1 MKKSNLKK
9 AFALSALM
17 AFVITGSAYA
27 FDVNT
32 KDFTNT
38 GTIEGIYSNIT
49 VTDGTFDNTGTL
61 GAENVTINNGNFKN
75 TGTVTADESIT
86 VNGGTFNNTG
96 DIETGTLNI
105 YGNTKDDYEIT
116 GYITANNK
124 IIYRG
129 TADDLYTRRL
139 LAELYTPELQI
150 IGEKKQTGLQIFD
163 SNTLANVKNIFI
175 ESNAPKTGLVI
186 GSQNNDNTPNQ
197 IANVEIDAP
206 IYLQTNA
213 GDQDARVEVSAGSSL
228 IAENIIALNG
238 KTKVQLNG
246 DETSATLNNIT
257 VQSGGDFSLQT
268 LGKTNPKNPLDPTN
282 TTVTFNLNNITVG
295 DEAEF
300 KTSIYQNKNDGSISC
315 SAANIKSNNLTI
327 NLGKNAKADFGGV
340 GTYLGKENAKN
351 KTDWRG
357 DLINFDVKKLTINVN
372 GTEEYDYDSLDDYKA
387 DYDKGVYIHVNE
399 TTNPTGNEIDCSNM
413 TVVGASSNNT
423 GNLENDLQRLAYVV
437 KMTREKVGS
446 EGTLLPEILAPAGA
460 HVEQN
465 PGGIDDGG
473 KGTVNDD
480 GTVDIDE
487 IIKNPD
493 VFGTEEVG
501 ALGLISWRNELD
513 DMNKRLGELRDSKG
527 EHGVWVRMVRGEND
541 YKSLNS
547 QYNTYQLGY
556 DEKLS
561 TDPHW
566 TLGAAFSYTDGDGG
580 YDTGSFE
587 MDHKTFTLYG
597 SKLNDDGSYIDI
609 VGKYSRLN
617 HDLRNT
623 WGDGEYDANGY
634 SIGVEVGKRFQQGN
648 GFWIE
653 PQAQLTYGHVGSANY
668 TAGDIKV
675 AQDGMESLIG
685 RAGVR
690 FGKDLDNGNIYLRA
704 SYLYDFDGETGVT
717 LTNAEGRERS
727 FEQDLGGGWCEVGVG
742 TNINLSDATHLYF
755 DIEKTYG
762 GDITTDWK
770 WNAGIRYSF

>member
-27 FDVNT
+27 ENVDVGA
-32 KDFTNT
+32 KDQYQND
-38 GTIEGIYSNIT
+38 NIT
-49 VTDGTFDNTGTL
+49 VGADEYFDN
-61 GAENVTINNGNFKN
+61 A
-75 TGTVTADESIT
+75 GTVIADESIT

-96 DIETGTLNI
+96 TGSTIETGTLDILTNN
-105 YGNTKDDYEIT
+105 GTEIAGT
-116 GYITANNK
+116 IIADK
-124 IIYRG
+124 FIYRG
-129 TADDLYTRRL
+129 VKDQHSYTRGL
-139 LAELYTPELQI
+139 SAKLTVNELHI
-150 IGEKKQTGLQIFD
+150 IGTKSDKNQQMATGLQVLKD
-163 SNTLANVKNIFI
+163 DVLSNVENII
-175 ESNAPKTGLVI
+175 VESHGVKTGLVI
-186 GSQNNDNTPNQ
+186 GSVNGNTDNGEKVNAIVKNVYLKNDTD
-197 IANVEIDAP
+197 E
-206 IYLQTNA
+206 
-213 GDQDARVEVSAGSSL
+213 QDARVEVYNGSTFT
-228 IAENIIALNG
+228 ADKIIADG
-238 KTKVQLNG
+238 KTKVQLNYNS
-246 DETSATLNNIT
+246 SATLKDIEVVEDGN
-257 VQSGGDFSLQT
+257 FSLQT
-268 LGKTNPKNPLDPTN
+268 LGDVSKNTANFYLN
-282 TTVTFNLNNITVG
+282 TITVG
-295 DEAEF
+295 NEAAF
-300 KTSIYQNKNDGSISC
+300 KTCIYGNNTG
-315 SAANIKSNNLTI
+315 ATIKSDNMII

-340 GTYLGKENAKN
+340 GDGEVDDDADGKFDHANWLGN
-351 KTDWRG
+351 K
-357 DLINFDVKKLTINVN
+357 INFDVDKLTINMTGVN
-372 GTEEYDYDSLDDYKA
+372 TNEYIYASAGDYKN
-387 DYDKGVYIHVNE
+387 DFDNGVYIHVDQDWKPNDPI
-399 TTNPTGNEIDCSNM
+399 NCDYI
-413 TVVGASSNNT
+413 TVVGGDTNNT

-437 KMTREKVGS
+437 KVTHEYDPADS
-446 EGTLLPEILAPAGA
+446 LPEILYPTGA

-473 KGTVNDD
+473 KGTVNED
-480 GTVDIDE
+480 GNVDIDE

-527 EHGVWVRMVRGEND
+527 EHGVWIRMVRGEND

-675 AQDGMESLIG
+675 ALDGMESLIG

-717 LTNAEGRERS
+717 FTNAEGRERS
-727 FEQDLGGGWCEVGVG
+727 FDQDLGGGWCEVGVG

>member
-1 MKKSNLKK
+1 MVQLDQTSSAMINNIEVKDNAILNLQTWANKKDQTATFRLDEITVGNDAMLRT
-9 AFALSALM
+9 AVYGNNSA
-17 AFVITGSAYA
+17 AHITGS
-27 FDVNT
+27 DV
-32 KDFTNT
+32 
-38 GTIEGIYSNIT
+38 
-49 VTDGTFDNTGTL
+49 
-61 GAENVTINNGNFKN
+61 
-75 TGTVTADESIT
+75 
-86 VNGGTFNNTG
+86 
-96 DIETGTLNI
+96 
-105 YGNTKDDYEIT
+105 
-116 GYITANNK
+116 
-124 IIYRG
+124 
-129 TADDLYTRRL
+129 
-139 LAELYTPELQI
+139 
-150 IGEKKQTGLQIFD
+150 
-163 SNTLANVKNIFI
+163 
-175 ESNAPKTGLVI
+175 
-186 GSQNNDNTPNQ
+186 
-197 IANVEIDAP
+197 
-206 IYLQTNA
+206 
-213 GDQDARVEVSAGSSL
+213 
-228 IAENIIALNG
+228 
-238 KTKVQLNG
+238 
-246 DETSATLNNIT
+246 
-257 VQSGGDFSLQT
+257 
-268 LGKTNPKNPLDPTN
+268 
-282 TTVTFNLNNITVG
+282 
-295 DEAEF
+295 
-300 KTSIYQNKNDGSISC
+300 
-315 SAANIKSNNLTI
+315 TI
-327 NLGKNAKADFGGV
+327 NLGENAKADFGGV
-340 GTYLGKENAKN
+340 GDGTKA
-351 KTDWRG
+351 DWRG
-357 DLINFDVKKLTINVN
+357 DLINFDVDKLTINMDN
-372 GTEEYDYDSLDDYKA
+372 TDEYNYRIDEANNINEYKDDYS
-387 DYDKGVYIHVNE
+387 KGVYIHVNDKY
-399 TTNPTGNEIDCSNM
+399 NPLDPNIGCGRI
-413 TVVGASSNNT
+413 TVVGSSENNT

-437 KMTREKVGS
+437 KITQEDKNNAAT
-446 EGTLLPEILAPAGA
+446 ELPEILYPTGA

-727 FEQDLGGGWCEVGVG
+727 FDQDLGGGWCEVGIG
-742 TNINLSDATHLYF
+742 TNINLSNATHLYF

>member
-27 FDVNT
+27 ADFTVNAGDEKT
-32 KDFTNT
+32 DTPTINVGTADFTNNGKVIAT
-38 GTIEGIYSNIT
+38 DKIT
-49 VTDGTFDNTGTL
+49 VD
-61 GAENVTINNGNFKN
+61 
-75 TGTVTADESIT
+75 
-86 VNGGTFNNTG
+86 GGTFTNNET
-96 DIETGTLNI
+96 IETGTLDI
-105 YGNTKDDYEIT
+105 YGNDNDKAEIA
-116 GYITANNK
+116 GIITANK
-124 IIYRG
+124 EFIYRG
-129 TADDLYTRRL
+129 IGGNLYDRKL
-139 LAELYTPELQI
+139 SAELDTPVLHI
-150 IGEKKQTGLQIFD
+150 IGTTNQTGLQIMNND
-163 SNTLANVKNIFI
+163 VLTNVDKII
-175 ESNAPKTGLVI
+175 VESQGEKTGLVI
-186 GSQNNDNTPNQ
+186 TNNEQ
-197 IANVEIDAP
+197 IDITAP
-206 IYLQTNA
+206 IYLKYNSDA
-213 GDQDARVEVSAGSSL
+213 DKDARVEVYSGATL
-228 IAENIIALNG
+228 TADKIIAESG
-238 KTKVQLNG
+238 RTKVQANG
-246 DETSATLNNIT
+246 VSFVKLNNI
-257 VQSGGDFSLQT
+257 VVNDKGNFSLQT
-268 LGKTNPKNPLDPTN
+268 NSAGMPATGGHPTFELN
-282 TTVTFNLNNITVG
+282 TITIG
-295 DEAEF
+295 NDAEF
-300 KTSIYQNKNDGSISC
+300 KTSIYGNEPEAHITGSDVI
-315 SAANIKSNNLTI
+315 I
-327 NLGKNAKADFGGV
+327 NLGENAKADFGGV
-340 GTYLGKENAKN
+340 GDGTKA
-351 KTDWRG
+351 DWRG
-357 DLINFDVKKLTINVN
+357 DRINFDVDKLTINVN
-372 GTEEYDYDSLDDYKA
+372 GTEEYNYGSLKNYKQS
-387 DYDKGVYIHVNE
+387 YENGVFISAANTKY
-399 TTNPTGNEIDCSNM
+399 NPSGDNINCDNI
-413 TVVGASSNNT
+413 TVIGAGEANT

-437 KMTREKVGS
+437 KITREIKGEEAS
-446 EGTLLPEILAPAGA
+446 ELPEILAPAGA

-727 FEQDLGGGWCEVGVG
+727 FDQDLGGGWCEVGIG

>member
-27 FDVNT
+27 ADFIVNAGDET
-32 KDFTNT
+32 TNVPTINVGTDKFTN
-38 GTIEGIYSNIT
+38 
-49 VTDGTFDNTGTL
+49 
-61 GAENVTINNGNFKN
+61 K
-75 TGTVTADESIT
+75 GTVVAKDSIT

-105 YGNTKDDYEIT
+105 YGNIYDDYEIK
-116 GYITANNK
+116 GNIKANNK

-175 ESNAPKTGLVI
+175 ESNAPKTGLII

-197 IANVEIDAP
+197 TADVKIYAP

-246 DETSATLNNIT
+246 NSSATLPNIE
-257 VQSGGDFSLQT
+257 VKGNGGNFSLQT
-268 LGKTNPKNPLDPTN
+268 LGDVNAN
-282 TTVTFNLNNITVG
+282 TANFYLNTITVG
-295 DEAEF
+295 DKAAF
-300 KTSIYQNKNDGSISC
+300 KTCIYGNNTG
-315 SAANIKSNNLTI
+315 ATIKSDNMII

-340 GTYLGKENAKN
+340 GDGEVDNNADGKFDHANWLGN
-351 KTDWRG
+351 K
-357 DLINFDVKKLTINVN
+357 INFDVDKLTINMTGVN
-372 GTEEYDYDSLDDYKA
+372 TNEYIYASAGDYKN
-387 DYDKGVYIHVNE
+387 DFDNGVYIHVDQDWKPNDPI
-399 TTNPTGNEIDCSNM
+399 NCDYI
-413 TVVGASSNNT
+413 TVVGGDTNNT
-423 GNLENDLQRLAYVV
+423 GNIENDLQRLAYVV
-437 KMTREKVGS
+437 KITQEKPGQ
-446 EGTLLPEILAPAGA
+446 EAAALPDILYPTGA

-473 KGTVNDD
+473 KGTVDKN
-480 GTVDIDE
+480 GNVTDIE
-487 IIKNPD
+487 TIKNPD

-587 MDHKTFTLYG
+587 MDHKTLTLYG

-727 FEQDLGGGWCEVGVG
+727 FDQDLGGGWCEVGIG

>member
-1 MKKSNLKK
+1 MKKSNFKK

-27 FDVNT
+27 ESIKVDANDPEY
-32 KDFTNT
+32 KRD
-38 GTIEGIYSNIT
+38 NIT
-49 VTDGTFDNTGTL
+49 VEASDKFDN
-61 GAENVTINNGNFKN
+61 A
-75 TGTVTADESIT
+75 GTVIAEDSIT

-96 DIETGTLNI
+96 TITTGTLEI
-105 YGNTKDDYEIT
+105 YSNPNDKADIAGSINASQ
-116 GYITANNK
+116 GF
-124 IIYRG
+124 IYRG
-129 TADDLYTRRL
+129 INSNLYDRKL
-139 LAELYTPELQI
+139 YAELDTPVLHI
-150 IGEKKQTGLQIFD
+150 IGTTNQTGLQIMNND
-163 SNTLANVKNIFI
+163 VLTNVDKII
-175 ESNAPKTGLVI
+175 VESQGEKTGLVI
-186 GSQNNDNTPNQ
+186 TNNE
-197 IANVEIDAP
+197 EIDITAP
-206 IYLQTNA
+206 IYLKYNSDA
-213 GDQDARVEVSAGSSL
+213 DKDARVEVYSGATL
-228 IAENIIALNG
+228 TADKIIAESG
-238 KTKVQLNG
+238 RTKVQANG
-246 DETSATLNNIT
+246 VSFVKLNNI
-257 VQSGGDFSLQT
+257 VVNDKGNFSLQT
-268 LGKTNPKNPLDPTN
+268 NSAGMPATGGHPTFELN
-282 TTVTFNLNNITVG
+282 TITIG
-295 DEAEF
+295 NDAEF
-300 KTSIYQNKNDGSISC
+300 KTSIYGNEPEAHITGSDV
-315 SAANIKSNNLTI
+315 TI
-327 NLGKNAKADFGGV
+327 NLGENAKADFGGV
-340 GTYLGKENAKN
+340 GTYYGKDHIDN

-357 DLINFDVKKLTINVN
+357 DKINFDVEKLTINVN
-372 GTEEYDYDSLDDYKA
+372 GTDEYNYGSIDEYKDDYS
-387 DYDKGVYIHVNE
+387 KGVYIHVNDKY
-399 TTNPTGNEIDCSNM
+399 NPLDDSIGCGRI
-413 TVVGASSNNT
+413 TVIGSSSNNT

-437 KMTREKVGS
+437 KVTREEPGFEANK
-446 EGTLLPEILAPAGA
+446 LPEILAPTGA
-460 HVEQN
+460 TVEQN

-473 KGTVNDD
+473 KGTVDED
-480 GTVDIDE
+480 GNVTDIE
-487 IIKNPD
+487 TIKNPD

-501 ALGLISWRNELD
+501 ALGLISWRNDLD

-727 FEQDLGGGWCEVGVG
+727 FDQDLGGGWCEVGIG

>member
-27 FDVNT
+27 ESIKVVQGAT
-32 KDFTNT
+32 KDDTSVIKVEQNESFKN
-38 GTIEGIYSNIT
+38 
-49 VTDGTFDNTGTL
+49 DGTVIAN
-61 GAENVTINNGNFKN
+61 K
-75 TGTVTADESIT
+75 SIT
-86 VNGGTFNNTG
+86 IDGGTFNNTNTG
-96 DIETGTLNI
+96 TIKTGTLEI
-105 YGNTKDDYEIT
+105 YGTTSDRDPIEGRIS
-116 GYITANNK
+116 ASNK
-124 IIYRG
+124 IIYRDHG
-129 TADDLYTRRL
+129 PNNAIYGRELS
-139 LAELYTPELQI
+139 AELITPQLHI
-150 IGEKKQTGLQIFD
+150 IGKDSQTGL
-163 SNTLANVKNIFI
+163 NVTNNSVLTQVGEILV
-175 ESNAPKTGLVI
+175 ESHGAKTGLII
-186 GSQNNDNTPNQ
+186 GSQKPVTV
-197 IANVEIDAP
+197 AAP
-206 IYLQTNA
+206 IYLQHEEGTDN
-213 GDQDARVEVSAGSSL
+213 DARVEVYGGSSITANNL
-228 IAENIIALNG
+228 IALSG
-238 KTKVQLNG
+238 KTKFQLNN
-246 DETSATLNNIT
+246 DSSAVLNN
-257 VQSGGDFSLQT
+257 VEVKDGVDFSLQT
-268 LGKTNPKNPLDPTN
+268 LGTESDTAE
-282 TTVTFNLNNITVG
+282 FNLNTITVG
-295 DEAEF
+295 DNAEF
-300 KTSIYQNKNDGSISC
+300 KTSIFGSNS
-315 SAANIKSNNLTI
+315 SAHITGSDVII
-327 NLGKNAKADFGGV
+327 NLGENAKADFGGV
-340 GTYLGKENAKN
+340 GDGTKA
-351 KTDWRG
+351 DWRG
-357 DLINFDVKKLTINVN
+357 DRINFDVDKLTINMDN
-372 GTEEYDYDSLDDYKA
+372 TDEYDYLIDEANNINKYKEDYS
-387 DYDKGVYIHVNE
+387 KGVYIHVNGKY
-399 TTNPTGNEIDCSNM
+399 NPLDPNIGCGRI
-413 TVVGASSNNT
+413 TVVGSSENNT

-437 KMTREKVGS
+437 KITQED
-446 EGTLLPEILAPAGA
+446 ENNAATELPEILYPTGA

-634 SIGVEVGKRFQQGN
+634 SIGVEVGKRFQQDN

-704 SYLYDFDGETGVT
+704 SYLYDFDAETGVT

-727 FEQDLGGGWCEVGVG
+727 FDQDLGGGWCEVGIG

>member
-27 FDVNT
+27 ADVDVAKDTT
-32 KDFTNT
+32 KK
-38 GTIEGIYSNIT
+38 
-49 VTDGTFDNTGTL
+49 DNP
-61 GAENVTINNGNFKN
+61 TINVETGQHFNNA
-75 TGTVTADESIT
+75 GTVIAEDSIT
-86 VNGGTFNNTG
+86 VDGGTFNNTG
-96 DIETGTLNI
+96 TIETGTLDI

-116 GYITANNK
+116 GNIKASDK

-175 ESNAPKTGLVI
+175 ESNAPKTGLII

-197 IANVEIDAP
+197 TADVKIYAP

-228 IAENIIALNG
+228 IAENIIAFNG

-268 LGKTNPKNPLDPTN
+268 LGKTNPNDPKNPLDPTN

-295 DEAEF
+295 DGAEL

-315 SAANIKSNNLTI
+315 SAANIKSDNLTI

-340 GTYLGKENAKN
+340 GTYLGEENAKN

-357 DLINFDVKKLTINVN
+357 DLINFDVDKLTINVN
-372 GTEEYDYDSLDDYKA
+372 GTDEYDYKSLKEYKDDYN
-387 DYDKGVYIHVNE
+387 YGVYIHVNDKY
-399 TTNPTGNEIDCSNM
+399 NPLVKNGCDEI
-413 TVVGASSNNT
+413 TVIGASSNNT
-423 GNLENDLQRLAYVV
+423 GDLENDLQRLAYVV
-437 KMTREKVGS
+437 KMTREYKNE
-446 EGTLLPEILAPAGA
+446 EGTKLPEILAPAGA

-473 KGTVNDD
+473 KGTVDED
-480 GTVDIDE
+480 GTVTNIE
-487 IIKNPD
+487 TIKNPD

-675 AQDGMESLIG
+675 ALDGMESLIG

-717 LTNAEGRERS
+717 FTNAEGRERS
-727 FEQDLGGGWCEVGVG
+727 FDQDLGGGWCEVGIG

>member
-27 FDVNT
+27 ESIKVGANDPEYK
-32 KDFTNT
+32 KD
-38 GTIEGIYSNIT
+38 NIT
-49 VTDGTFDNTGTL
+49 VGENEYFDNAGT
-61 GAENVTINNGNFKN
+61 VTVNESIIVDGGSFKN
-75 TGTVTADESIT
+75 TDTVTANESIT
-86 VNGGTFNNTG
+86 ITGGTFNNTG
-96 DIETGTLNI
+96 TI
-105 YGNTKDDYEIT
+105 NTKTLEISGLGT
-116 GYITANNK
+116 DQSPIAGSITATDKIVYHGHPGNQMWRKVSAELITPDLQIIDTHNAQTGFEILNNNVLTNVGKILIESHGARTALVIDANTDIKVTAPITLKHEKGTKNEARIEVEGGANFTANK
-124 IIYRG
+124 II
-129 TADDLYTRRL
+129 ADTGK
-139 LAELYTPELQI
+139 TMLQ
-150 IGEKKQTGLQIFD
+150 L
-163 SNTLANVKNIFI
+163 
-175 ESNAPKTGLVI
+175 
-186 GSQNNDNTPNQ
+186 DNT
-197 IANVEIDAP
+197 
-206 IYLQTNA
+206 
-213 GDQDARVEVSAGSSL
+213 S
-228 IAENIIALNG
+228 
-238 KTKVQLNG
+238 
-246 DETSATLNNIT
+246 SATIDNIEVNNE
-257 VQSGGDFSLQT
+257 GNFSLQT
-268 LGKTNPKNPLDPTN
+268 WGNVNNDTA
-282 TTVTFNLNNITVG
+282 TFNLNNITVG
-295 DEAEF
+295 DNAEF
-300 KTSIYQNKNDGSISC
+300 KTSIYEYSGAINC
-315 SAANIKSNNLTI
+315 SAIDIKGDNVTI

-340 GTYLGKENAKN
+340 GTYYGKDHKDN

-357 DLINFDVKKLTINVN
+357 DKINFDVEKLTINVN
-372 GTEEYDYDSLDDYKA
+372 GTDEYNYSNIDEYKA
-387 DYDKGVYIHVNE
+387 DYTKGVYIHVNDK
-399 TTNPTGNEIDCSNM
+399 TNPTSDEIDCSNI
-413 TVVGASSNNT
+413 TVVGASTNNT
-423 GNLENDLQRLAYVV
+423 GNIENDLQRLAYVV
-437 KMTREKVGS
+437 KMTREY
-446 EGTLLPEILAPAGA
+446 EGKEGAELPEILAPTGA

-653 PQAQLTYGHVGSANY
+653 PQAQLTYGHVGSASYN
-668 TAGDIKV
+668 AGDIKV

-727 FEQDLGGGWCEVGVG
+727 FDQDLGGGWCEVGIG

>member
-27 FDVNT
+27 ESIKVDEGQT
-32 KDFTNT
+32 KNDTSV
-38 GTIEGIYSNIT
+38 IEVGQNDI
-49 VTDGTFDNTGTL
+49 F
-61 GAENVTINNGNFKN
+61 ENA
-75 TGTVTADESIT
+75 GTVNATESIT
-86 VNGGTFNNTG
+86 VNDGTFNNTG
-96 DIETGTLNI
+96 TIETGTLDILTN
-105 YGNTKDDYEIT
+105 NSNEIA
-116 GYITANNK
+116 GAITADK
-124 IIYRG
+124 FIFRG
-129 TADDLYTRRL
+129 SKDQFDYIHGLSAKLTAN
-139 LAELYTPELQI
+139 ELHI
-150 IGEKKQTGLQIFD
+150 IGTKSDINPQMATGLQVLNED
-163 SNTLANVKNIFI
+163 VLKNVENIVV
-175 ESNAPKTGLVI
+175 ESHGIKTGLVI
-186 GSQNNDNTPNQ
+186 GSVVGNTDNGEKVNAIVKNVYLKNDTD
-197 IANVEIDAP
+197 E
-206 IYLQTNA
+206 
-213 GDQDARVEVSAGSSL
+213 QDARVEVYNGSTFT
-228 IAENIIALNG
+228 ADKIIADG
-238 KTKVQLNG
+238 KTKVQLNY
-246 DETSATLNNIT
+246 DSSATLKDIEVVEDGN
-257 VQSGGDFSLQT
+257 FSLQT
-268 LGKTNPKNPLDPTN
+268 LGDVNTN
-282 TTVTFNLNNITVG
+282 TATFNLNNITVG
-295 DEAEF
+295 DNAEF
-300 KTSIYQNKNDGSISC
+300 KTSIYEYSGAINC
-315 SAANIKSNNLTI
+315 SAIDIKGDNVTI

-340 GTYLGKENAKN
+340 GTYYGKDHKDN

-357 DLINFDVKKLTINVN
+357 DKINFDVEKLTINVN
-372 GTEEYDYDSLDDYKA
+372 GTDEYNYSNIDEYKA
-387 DYDKGVYIHVNE
+387 DYTKGVYIHVNDK
-399 TTNPTGNEIDCSNM
+399 TNPTSDEIDCSNI
-413 TVVGASSNNT
+413 TVVGASTNNT
-423 GNLENDLQRLAYVV
+423 GNIENDLQRLAYVV
-437 KMTREKVGS
+437 KMTREY
-446 EGTLLPEILAPAGA
+446 EGKEGAELPEILAPTGA
-460 HVEQN
+460 TVEQN

-473 KGTVNDD
+473 KGTVDED
-480 GTVDIDE
+480 GTVTNIE
-487 IIKNPD
+487 TIKNPD

-501 ALGLISWRNELD
+501 ALGLISWRNDLD

-675 AQDGMESLIG
+675 ALDGMESLIG

-717 LTNAEGRERS
+717 FTNAEGRERS
-727 FEQDLGGGWCEVGVG
+727 FDQDLGGGWCEVGVG

>member
-27 FDVNT
+27 ADFIVNAGDEIT
-32 KDFTNT
+32 NVPTINVGTDKFTN
-38 GTIEGIYSNIT
+38 N
-49 VTDGTFDNTGTL
+49 
-61 GAENVTINNGNFKN
+61 
-75 TGTVTADESIT
+75 GTVVAKDSIT
-86 VNGGTFNNTG
+86 VDGGTFNNTG
-96 DIETGTLNI
+96 TIETGTLDILTN
-105 YGNTKDDYEIT
+105 NSNEIA
-116 GYITANNK
+116 GAITADK
-124 IIYRG
+124 FIFRG
-129 TADDLYTRRL
+129 SKDQFDYIHGLSAKLKANEL
-139 LAELYTPELQI
+139 LI
-150 IGEKKQTGLQIFD
+150 IGTKSDINPQMATGLQVLNED
-163 SNTLANVKNIFI
+163 VLKNVENIVV
-175 ESNAPKTGLVI
+175 ESHGIKTGLVI
-186 GSQNNDNTPNQ
+186 GSVVGNTDNGEKVNAIVKNVYLKNDTD
-197 IANVEIDAP
+197 EE
-206 IYLQTNA
+206 
-213 GDQDARVEVSAGSSL
+213 DARVEVYNGSTFT
-228 IAENIIALNG
+228 ADKIIADG
-238 KTKVQLNG
+238 KTKVQLNY
-246 DETSATLNNIT
+246 DSSATLKDIEVVEDGN
-257 VQSGGDFSLQT
+257 FSLQT
-268 LGKTNPKNPLDPTN
+268 LGDVNAN
-282 TTVTFNLNNITVG
+282 TANFYLNTITVG
-295 DEAEF
+295 DKAAF
-300 KTSIYQNKNDGSISC
+300 KTCIYGNIPS
-315 SAANIKSNNLTI
+315 ANIKSENMTI
-327 NLGKNAKADFGGV
+327 NLGKEAKADFGGV
-340 GTYLGKENAKN
+340 GDGKKA
-351 KTDWRG
+351 DWRG
-357 DLINFDVKKLTINVN
+357 DRINFDVNKLTINVN
-372 GTEEYDYDSLDDYKA
+372 ETDEYNYGSIKDYKA
-387 DYDKGVYIHVNE
+387 DYSKGVYIHVNDKYD
-399 TTNPTGNEIDCSNM
+399 PLDDSIGCGRI
-413 TVVGASSNNT
+413 TVVGSSENNT

-437 KMTREKVGS
+437 KITQEDGNNAATK
-446 EGTLLPEILAPAGA
+446 LPEILYPTGA

-473 KGTVNDD
+473 KGTVDDD
-480 GTVDIDE
+480 GTVNIDE

-587 MDHKTFTLYG
+587 MDHKTLTLYG

-727 FEQDLGGGWCEVGVG
+727 FDQDLGGGWCEVGIG

>member
-1 MKKSNLKK
+1 MKKSDFKK
-9 AFALSALM
+9 TFALSALM

-27 FDVNT
+27 KSVNVAQGGT
-32 KDFTNT
+32 KTDETV
-38 GTIEGIYSNIT
+38 IT
-49 VTDGTFDNTGTL
+49 VGNDESF
-61 GAENVTINNGNFKN
+61 NND
-75 TGTVTADESIT
+75 GTVTADESIT
-86 VNGGTFNNTG
+86 IDGGRFYNTG
-96 DIETGTLNI
+96 TINTGILDIHESEH
-105 YGNTKDDYEIT
+105 NTSKID
-116 GYITANNK
+116 GSITASDK

-129 TADDLYTRRL
+129 TDTALYTRGL
-139 LAELYTPELQI
+139 SAKLDTPELQI
-150 IGEKKQTGLQIFD
+150 IGTKNQTGLQIL
-163 SNTLANVKNIFI
+163 NNEVLNNVDKIVI
-175 ESNAPKTGLVI
+175 KSEGVKTGLVI
-186 GSQNNDNTPNQ
+186 GSVIGNTDNGEKVDVKVK
-197 IANVEIDAP
+197 NV
-206 IYLQTNA
+206 YLQNTTEKE
-213 GDQDARVEVSAGSSL
+213 DARVEVYKGSTFTADK
-228 IAENIIALNG
+228 ITANG
-238 KTKVQLNG
+238 KTKIQLNY
-246 DETSATLNNIT
+246 DSSATLPDIEVEEEGN
-257 VQSGGDFSLQT
+257 FSLQT
-268 LGKTNPKNPLDPTN
+268 LGNND
-282 TTVTFNLNNITVG
+282 TTATFNLNTITVG
-295 DEAEF
+295 DNAEF
-300 KTSIYQNKNDGSISC
+300 KTSIYGNN
-315 SAANIKSNNLTI
+315 SAAHITGSDVTI
-327 NLGKNAKADFGGV
+327 NLGENAKADFGGV
-340 GTYLGKENAKN
+340 GDGTKSDWLGN
-351 KTDWRG
+351 K
-357 DLINFDVKKLTINVN
+357 INFDVDKLTINVN
-372 GTEEYDYDSLDDYKA
+372 GTDEYNYNSLDEYKA
-387 DYDKGVYIHVNE
+387 DYDKGVYIHVNGKY
-399 TTNPTGNEIDCSNM
+399 NPLEQNGCEEI

-423 GNLENDLQRLAYVV
+423 GDLENDLQRLAYVV
-437 KMTREKVGS
+437 KITHEIEGQ
-446 EGTLLPEILAPAGA
+446 EGTELPEILAPTGA
-460 HVEQN
+460 TVEQT

-473 KGTVNDD
+473 KGTVDED
-480 GTVDIDE
+480 GTVNIDE
-487 IIKNPD
+487 VIKNPD
-493 VFGTEEVG
+493 VFGTEEIG

-547 QYNTYQLGY
+547 QYNTYQIGY

-597 SKLNDDGSYIDI
+597 SKLNEDGSYIDI

-634 SIGVEVGKRFQQGN
+634 SIGVEVGKRFQQGG

-717 LTNAEGRERS
+717 FTNAEGRERS

>member
-27 FDVNT
+27 ESIKVDEGQTKNDTSVIEVGQNDIFENAGTVNATESIIINSGTFINSGDINT
-32 KDFTNT
+32 KNLEILVDNWKA
-38 GTIEGIYSNIT
+38 IE
-49 VTDGTFDNTGTL
+49 F
-61 GAENVTINNGNFKN
+61 
-75 TGTVTADESIT
+75 
-86 VNGGTFNNTG
+86 NGGTLTAKTITYKGTDDTG
-96 DIETGTLNI
+96 GYPIKLNDTVLVADQLNI
-105 YGNTKDDYEIT
+105 TDNNISMIGLGVSNTESLSKV
-116 GYITANNK
+116 NK
-124 IIYRG
+124 IN
-129 TADDLYTRRL
+129 
-139 LAELYTPELQI
+139 I
-150 IGEKKQTGLQIFD
+150 ISTGRKIALGIVED
-163 SNTLANVKNIFI
+163 SNVVLN
-175 ESNAPKTGLVI
+175 S
-186 GSQNNDNTPNQ
+186 
-197 IANVEIDAP
+197 EIHLKGAD
-206 IYLQTNA
+206 TE
-213 GDQDARVEVSAGSSL
+213 DARVEVYSGATL
-228 IAENIIALNG
+228 TADKIIAESG
-238 KTKVQLNG
+238 RTKVQANG
-246 DETSATLNNIT
+246 VSFVKLNNI
-257 VQSGGDFSLQT
+257 VVNDKGNFSLQT
-268 LGKTNPKNPLDPTN
+268 NSAGMPATGGHPTFELN
-282 TTVTFNLNNITVG
+282 TITIG
-295 DEAEF
+295 NDAEF
-300 KTSIYQNKNDGSISC
+300 KTSIYGNEPEAHITGSDV
-315 SAANIKSNNLTI
+315 TI
-327 NLGKNAKADFGGV
+327 NLGENAKADFGGV
-340 GTYLGKENAKN
+340 GDGTKA
-351 KTDWRG
+351 DWRG
-357 DLINFDVKKLTINVN
+357 DRINFDVDKLTINVN
-372 GTEEYDYDSLDDYKA
+372 GTDEYNYSNIDEYKA
-387 DYDKGVYIHVNE
+387 DYTKGVYIHVNNK
-399 TTNPTGNEIDCSNM
+399 TNPTGDEINCSNM
-413 TVVGASSNNT
+413 TVVGASTNNT

-437 KMTREKVGS
+437 KMTREYKNE
-446 EGTLLPEILAPAGA
+446 EGTKLPEILAPAGA

-473 KGTVNDD
+473 KSTVNDD

-513 DMNKRLGELRDSKG
+513 DMNKRLGELRDSKS

-727 FEQDLGGGWCEVGVG
+727 FDQDLGGGWCEVGIG

>member
-27 FDVNT
+27 ADVDVAKDTT
-32 KDFTNT
+32 KKDNPTINVETGQHFNNAGTVIAEDSITVDGGTFNNTNT
-38 GTIEGIYSNIT
+38 GTIE
-49 VTDGTFDNTGTL
+49 TGTL
-61 GAENVTINNGNFKN
+61 DILTNNG
-75 TGTVTADESIT
+75 TEIAGTIIADK
-86 VNGGTFNNTG
+86 F
-96 DIETGTLNI
+96 
-105 YGNTKDDYEIT
+105 
-116 GYITANNK
+116 
-124 IIYRG
+124 IYRG
-129 TADDLYTRRL
+129 VKDQGSYTRGL
-139 LAELYTPELQI
+139 SAELTTDELHI
-150 IGEKKQTGLQIFD
+150 IGTKSDINPQMQTGLQVLNND
-163 SNTLANVKNIFI
+163 VLSDVENII
-175 ESNAPKTGLVI
+175 VESHGIKTGLVI
-186 GSQNNDNTPNQ
+186 GSVVDNTGNGKTV
-197 IANVEIDAP
+197 AVKVKNV
-206 IYLQTNA
+206 YLKNDTTE
-213 GDQDARVEVSAGSSL
+213 QDARVEVYNGSTFT
-228 IAENIIALNG
+228 ADKIIADG
-238 KTKVQLNG
+238 KTKFQLNY
-246 DETSATLNNIT
+246 DSSATLNNIE
-257 VQSGGDFSLQT
+257 VKDNGNFSLQT
-268 LGKTNPKNPLDPTN
+268 LGITNPNDLKDTTN
-282 TTVTFNLNNITVG
+282 TIATFNLNNITVG
-295 DEAEF
+295 DGAEF
-300 KTSIYQNKNDGSISC
+300 KTSIYQNGDGSIGC
-315 SAANIKSNNLTI
+315 SAANIKSDNLTI
-327 NLGKNAKADFGGV
+327 NLGENAKADFGGV
-340 GTYLGKENAKN
+340 GDGTKA
-351 KTDWRG
+351 DWRG
-357 DLINFDVKKLTINVN
+357 DLINFDVDKLTVNVN
-372 GTEEYDYDSLDDYKA
+372 GTDEYNYGSLDEYKNDYS
-387 DYDKGVYIHVNE
+387 KGVYIHVNS
-399 TTNPTGNEIDCSNM
+399 TTNPTGDEIDCSNM

-437 KMTREKVGS
+437 KMTREYENE
-446 EGTLLPEILAPAGA
+446 EGTKLPEILAPAGA

-493 VFGTEEVG
+493 VFGTEEIG

-541 YKSLNS
+541 YKSLNG

-717 LTNAEGRERS
+717 FTNAEGRERS
-727 FEQDLGGGWCEVGVG
+727 FDQDLGGGWCEVGIG

>member
-27 FDVNT
+27 ESIKVAQGAT
-32 KDFTNT
+32 KDDTSVIKVEQKDSFENA
-38 GTIEGIYSNIT
+38 GIVN
-49 VTDGTFDNTGTL
+49 
-61 GAENVTINNGNFKN
+61 
-75 TGTVTADESIT
+75 ADKSIT

-96 DIETGTLNI
+96 TIETGTLNI
-105 YGNTKDDYEIT
+105 LTNNGTEIAGTIIADKFIYHGVKDQHS
-116 GYITANNK
+116 
-124 IIYRG
+124 
-129 TADDLYTRRL
+129 YTRGL
-139 LAELYTPELQI
+139 SAKLKVNELHI
-150 IGEKKQTGLQIFD
+150 IGTKSDNNQQMATGLQVLKD
-163 SNTLANVKNIFI
+163 DVLSNVENII
-175 ESNAPKTGLVI
+175 VESHGIKTGLVI
-186 GSQNNDNTPNQ
+186 GSVNGNTADGEKLDVKVKNVYLKNDTT
-197 IANVEIDAP
+197 E
-206 IYLQTNA
+206 
-213 GDQDARVEVSAGSSL
+213 QDARVEVYNHSKFTADK
-228 IAENIIALNG
+228 IIADG
-238 KTKVQLNG
+238 KTKVQLNY
-246 DETSATLNNIT
+246 DSSATLQDIEVKDNGN
-257 VQSGGDFSLQT
+257 FSLQT
-268 LGKTNPKNPLDPTN
+268 LGDVNDN
-282 TTVTFNLNNITVG
+282 TANFYLNTITVG
-295 DEAEF
+295 NEAAF
-300 KTSIYQNKNDGSISC
+300 KTCIYGNNTG
-315 SAANIKSNNLTI
+315 ATIKSDNMII

-340 GTYLGKENAKN
+340 GDGPNHDHEQ
-351 KTDWRG
+351 WRG
-357 DLINFDVKKLTINVN
+357 DRINFNVDKLTINMDN
-372 GTEEYDYDSLDDYKA
+372 TDEYNYLIDETNNINEYKDDYS
-387 DYDKGVYIHVNE
+387 KGVYIHVNDKY
-399 TTNPTGNEIDCSNM
+399 NPLDDSIGCGRI
-413 TVVGASSNNT
+413 TVVGSSENNT

-437 KMTREKVGS
+437 KITQEDGNNAAT
-446 EGTLLPEILAPAGA
+446 ELPEILYPTGA

-473 KGTVNDD
+473 KGTVDEN
-480 GTVDIDE
+480 GNVTDIE
-487 IIKNPD
+487 TIKNPD

-727 FEQDLGGGWCEVGVG
+727 FDQDLGGGWCEVGIG

>member
-27 FDVNT
+27 ADVDVAKDTT
-32 KDFTNT
+32 KK
-38 GTIEGIYSNIT
+38 
-49 VTDGTFDNTGTL
+49 DNP
-61 GAENVTINNGNFKN
+61 TINVETGQHFNNA
-75 TGTVTADESIT
+75 GTVIAEDSIT

-96 DIETGTLNI
+96 TITTGTLEI
-105 YGNTKDDYEIT
+105 YSNPNDKADIAGSINASQ
-116 GYITANNK
+116 GF
-124 IIYRG
+124 IYRG
-129 TADDLYTRRL
+129 INSNLYDRKL
-139 LAELYTPELQI
+139 YAELDTPVLHI
-150 IGEKKQTGLQIFD
+150 IGTTNQTGLQIMNND
-163 SNTLANVKNIFI
+163 VLTNVDKII
-175 ESNAPKTGLVI
+175 VESQGEKTGLVI
-186 GSQNNDNTPNQ
+186 TNNEQ
-197 IANVEIDAP
+197 IDITAP
-206 IYLQTNA
+206 IYLKYNSDA
-213 GDQDARVEVSAGSSL
+213 DKDARVEVYSGATL
-228 IAENIIALNG
+228 TADKIIAESG
-238 KTKVQLNG
+238 RTKVQANG
-246 DETSATLNNIT
+246 VSFVKLNNI
-257 VQSGGDFSLQT
+257 VVNDKGNFSLQT
-268 LGKTNPKNPLDPTN
+268 NSAGMPATGGHPTFELN
-282 TTVTFNLNNITVG
+282 TITIG
-295 DEAEF
+295 NDAEF
-300 KTSIYQNKNDGSISC
+300 KTSIYGNEPKAHITGSDVI
-315 SAANIKSNNLTI
+315 I
-327 NLGKNAKADFGGV
+327 NLGENAKADFGGV
-340 GTYLGKENAKN
+340 GDGTKA
-351 KTDWRG
+351 DWRG
-357 DLINFDVKKLTINVN
+357 DRINFDVDKLTINMDN
-372 GTEEYDYDSLDDYKA
+372 TDEYDYLIDEANNINKYKEDYS
-387 DYDKGVYIHVNE
+387 KGVYIHVNGKY
-399 TTNPTGNEIDCSNM
+399 NPLDPNIGCGRI
-413 TVVGASSNNT
+413 TVVGSSENNT

-437 KMTREKVGS
+437 KITQED
-446 EGTLLPEILAPAGA
+446 ENNAATELPEILYPTGA

-501 ALGLISWRNELD
+501 ALGLISWRNDLD

-668 TAGDIKV
+668 QAGEIKV
-675 AQDGMESLIG
+675 AQEGMESLIG

-727 FEQDLGGGWCEVGVG
+727 FDQDLGGGWCEVGIG

>member
-1 MKKSNLKK
+1 MKKQNVKK
-9 AFALSALM
+9 VFALSALM

-61 GAENVTINNGNFKN
+61 GAEKVTINNGIFLN
-75 TGTVTADESIT
+75 TGTIKV
-86 VNGGTFNNTG
+86 
-96 DIETGTLNI
+96 DILDI
-105 YGNTKDDYEIT
+105 YGNANDKAAIAGT
-116 GYITANNK
+116 ITANK
-124 IIYRG
+124 EFIYSGIGGNSFGRPL
-129 TADDLYTRRL
+129 TAIVN
-139 LAELYTPELQI
+139 TPKLHI
-150 IGEKKQTGLQIFD
+150 IGEVNQTGLQIFN
-163 SNTLANVKNIFI
+163 SETLANVKEIFI

-197 IANVEIDAP
+197 IANVKIDSP

-213 GDQDARVEVSAGSSL
+213 GNQDARVEVSGGSSL

-268 LGKTNPKNPLDPTN
+268 LGKTNPNDPKNPLDPTN

-295 DEAEF
+295 DNAEF
-300 KTSIYQNKNDGSISC
+300 KTSIYQNKDGSISC
-315 SAANIKSNNLTI
+315 SAANIKSDNLTI

-340 GTYLGKENAKN
+340 GTYLGEGNAKN

-357 DLINFDVKKLTINVN
+357 DLINFDVDKLTINVN
-372 GTEEYDYDSLDDYKA
+372 GTDEYNYNSIDEYKDDYS
-387 DYDKGVYIHVNE
+387 KGVYIHVNDKY
-399 TTNPTGNEIDCSNM
+399 NPLNDSIGCDRI
-413 TVVGASSNNT
+413 TVVGSSSNNT
-423 GNLENDLQRLAYVV
+423 GNIENDLQRLAYVV
-437 KMTREKVGS
+437 KITQEKAGQ
-446 EGTLLPEILAPAGA
+446 EAAALPDILYPTGA

-473 KGTVNDD
+473 KGTVDEN
-480 GTVDIDE
+480 GNVTDIE
-487 IIKNPD
+487 TIKNPD

-587 MDHKTFTLYG
+587 MDHKTLTLYG

-717 LTNAEGRERS
+717 FTNAEGRERS
-727 FEQDLGGGWCEVGVG
+727 FDQDLGGGWCEVGIG

>member
-1 MKKSNLKK
+1 MKKHNLRK

-27 FDVNT
+27 ESINVGATDPEFNKDVIAV
-32 KDFTNT
+32 
-38 GTIEGIYSNIT
+38 GSNEA
-49 VTDGTFDNTGTL
+49 F
-61 GAENVTINNGNFKN
+61 NNA
-75 TGTVTADESIT
+75 GTVNASESIT
-86 VNGGTFNNTG
+86 VDGGTFNNTG
-96 DIETGTLNI
+96 TIETGTL
-105 YGNTKDDYEIT
+105 EISGLGSDQAT
-116 GYITANNK
+116 IAGSITATDKIVYHGHPGNQMWRPVSAVLITPDLQIIDTHNAQTGFEILNNNVLTNVGKILIESHGARTALVIDANTDIKVTAPITLKHEKGTKNEARIEVEGGANFTANK
-124 IIYRG
+124 II
-129 TADDLYTRRL
+129 ADTGK
-139 LAELYTPELQI
+139 TMLQ
-150 IGEKKQTGLQIFD
+150 L
-163 SNTLANVKNIFI
+163 
-175 ESNAPKTGLVI
+175 
-186 GSQNNDNTPNQ
+186 DNTSSAVVND
-197 IANVEIDAP
+197 IEVKENGNFNLNTWSDKTD
-206 IYLQTNA
+206 QT
-213 GDQDARVEVSAGSSL
+213 
-228 IAENIIALNG
+228 
-238 KTKVQLNG
+238 
-246 DETSATLNNIT
+246 AT
-257 VQSGGDFSLQT
+257 FS
-268 LGKTNPKNPLDPTN
+268 
-282 TTVTFNLNNITVG
+282 LNNITVG
-295 DEAEF
+295 DNAEL
-300 KTSIYQNKNDGSISC
+300 KTSVYGTNSDAHITGENV
-315 SAANIKSNNLTI
+315 TI

-340 GTYLGKENAKN
+340 GTYLGKDNEDN

-357 DLINFDVKKLTINVN
+357 DKIYFDVDKLTINVN
-372 GTEEYDYDSLDDYKA
+372 GTDEYNYKDLA
-387 DYDKGVYIHVNE
+387 EYKESYEHGVFISAANTKY
-399 TTNPTGNEIDCSNM
+399 NPSGDIINCDNI
-413 TVVGASSNNT
+413 TVIGASTNNT

-437 KMTREKVGS
+437 KVTREEAGFEANK
-446 EGTLLPEILAPAGA
+446 LPEILAPTGA
-460 HVEQN
+460 TVEQT
-465 PGGIDDGG
+465 PGDIYDGG
-473 KGTVNDD
+473 KGTVDD
-480 GTVDIDE
+480 GKVTNIE
-487 IIKNPD
+487 TIKNPD

-501 ALGLISWRNELD
+501 ALGLISWRNDLD

-580 YDTGSFE
+580 YNTGSYE
-587 MDHKTFTLYG
+587 MDHKTLTLYG

-668 TAGDIKV
+668 QAGEIKV
-675 AQDGMESLIG
+675 AQEGMESLIG

-690 FGKDLDNGNIYLRA
+690 FGKDLHNGNVYLRA

-717 LTNAEGRERS
+717 LTNASGKERH
-727 FEQDLGGGWCEVGVG
+727 FDEDLGGGWCEVGVG

>member
-27 FDVNT
+27 ESIKVDEGQT
-32 KDFTNT
+32 KNDTSV
-38 GTIEGIYSNIT
+38 IEVGQNDI
-49 VTDGTFDNTGTL
+49 FDN
-61 GAENVTINNGNFKN
+61 A
-75 TGTVTADESIT
+75 GTVNATESIT
-86 VNGGTFNNTG
+86 VNDGTFNNTG
-96 DIETGTLNI
+96 NATIETGTLDILTNN
-105 YGNTKDDYEIT
+105 GTEIAGT
-116 GYITANNK
+116 IIADK
-124 IIYRG
+124 FIYRG
-129 TADDLYTRRL
+129 VKDQHSYTRGL
-139 LAELYTPELQI
+139 SAKLTVNELHI
-150 IGEKKQTGLQIFD
+150 IGTKSDKNKNIATGLQVLNED
-163 SNTLANVKNIFI
+163 VLKNVNNIYV
-175 ESNAPKTGLVI
+175 ESHGIKTGLVI
-186 GSQNNDNTPNQ
+186 GSVADNTGSGEKVDVKVK
-197 IANVEIDAP
+197 NV
-206 IYLQTNA
+206 YLKNDTTE
-213 GDQDARVEVSAGSSL
+213 QDARVEVYNGSTFE
-228 IAENIIALNG
+228 ADKIIADG
-238 KTKVQLNG
+238 KTKVQLNY
-246 DETSATLNNIT
+246 DSSATLPNIE
-257 VQSGGDFSLQT
+257 VNGNGNFSLQT
-268 LGKTNPKNPLDPTN
+268 LGDVNDN
-282 TTVTFNLNNITVG
+282 TANFYLNTITVG
-295 DEAEF
+295 DEAAF
-300 KTSIYQNKNDGSISC
+300 KTCIYGNNTG
-315 SAANIKSNNLTI
+315 ANIQSKNMTI
-327 NLGKNAKADFGGV
+327 NLGKDAKADFGGV
-340 GTYLGKENAKN
+340 GDGPNHDHEQ
-351 KTDWRG
+351 WRG
-357 DLINFDVKKLTINVN
+357 DRINFNVDKLTINMDN
-372 GTEEYDYDSLDDYKA
+372 TDEYNYLIDEANNINEYKDDYS
-387 DYDKGVYIHVNE
+387 KGVYIHVNDKY
-399 TTNPTGNEIDCSNM
+399 NPLDDSIGCGRI
-413 TVVGASSNNT
+413 TVVGSSENNT

-437 KMTREKVGS
+437 KITQEDGNNAAT
-446 EGTLLPEILAPAGA
+446 ELPEILYPTGA

-513 DMNKRLGELRDSKG
+513 DMNKRLGELRDSKD
-527 EHGVWVRMVRGEND
+527 EHGVWIRMVRGEND

-587 MDHKTFTLYG
+587 MDHKTLTLYG

-668 TAGDIKV
+668 SAGDIKV
-675 AQDGMESLIG
+675 ALDGMESLIG

-717 LTNAEGRERS
+717 FTNAEGRERS
-727 FEQDLGGGWCEVGVG
+727 FDQDLGGGWCEVGVG

>member
-1 MKKSNLKK
+1 MKKSNFKK

-27 FDVNT
+27 ESIKVDANDPEY
-32 KDFTNT
+32 KRD
-38 GTIEGIYSNIT
+38 NIT
-49 VTDGTFDNTGTL
+49 VEENQYFDNAGT
-61 GAENVTINNGNFKN
+61 VTVNESIIVDGGSFKN
-75 TGTVTADESIT
+75 TDTVTANESIT
-86 VNGGTFNNTG
+86 ITGGTFNNTG
-96 DIETGTLNI
+96 TI
-105 YGNTKDDYEIT
+105 NTKTLEISGLGT
-116 GYITANNK
+116 DQSPIAGSITATDKIVYHGHPGNQMWRKVSATLITPDLQIIDTHSAQTGFEILNNDVLANVGKILIESHGARTALVIDANTDIKVTAPITLKHEKGTKNEARIEVEGGANFTANK
-124 IIYRG
+124 II
-129 TADDLYTRRL
+129 ADT
-139 LAELYTPELQI
+139 
-150 IGEKKQTGLQIFD
+150 
-163 SNTLANVKNIFI
+163 
-175 ESNAPKTGLVI
+175 
-186 GSQNNDNTPNQ
+186 
-197 IANVEIDAP
+197 
-206 IYLQTNA
+206 
-213 GDQDARVEVSAGSSL
+213 
-228 IAENIIALNG
+228 G
-238 KTKVQLNG
+238 KTMLQL
-246 DETSATLNNIT
+246 DHTSSAVINDID
-257 VQSGGDFSLQT
+257 VKDGGNFSLQT
-268 LGKTNPKNPLDPTN
+268 WGNEDETAKFT
-282 TTVTFNLNNITVG
+282 LNNITVG
-295 DEAEF
+295 DGAAF
-300 KTSIYQNKNDGSISC
+300 KTSVYYDSYSKKIN
-315 SAANIKSNNLTI
+315 SAAHITGTDSDNHMTI
-327 NLGKNAKADFGGV
+327 NLGKYAKADFGGV
-340 GTYLGKENAKN
+340 GDGNKKDWLGN
-351 KTDWRG
+351 K
-357 DLINFDVKKLTINVN
+357 INFDVDKLTINMDN
-372 GTEEYDYDSLDDYKA
+372 TDEYDYLIDEANNINKYKEDYS
-387 DYDKGVYIHVNE
+387 KGVYIHVNGKY
-399 TTNPTGNEIDCSNM
+399 NPLDPNIGCGRI
-413 TVVGASSNNT
+413 TVVGSSENNT

-437 KMTREKVGS
+437 KITQEDGNNAAT
-446 EGTLLPEILAPAGA
+446 ELPKILYPTGA

-704 SYLYDFDGETGVT
+704 SYLYDFEGETGVT

-727 FEQDLGGGWCEVGVG
+727 FDQDLGGGWCEVGIG

>member
-1 MKKSNLKK
+1 MKKQNVKK
-9 AFALSALM
+9 VFALSALM

-27 FDVNT
+27 
-32 KDFTNT
+32 
-38 GTIEGIYSNIT
+38 ESIT
-49 VTDGTFDNTGTL
+49 VGANDSEYKRDKITVEASDKFDN
-61 GAENVTINNGNFKN
+61 A
-75 TGTVTADESIT
+75 GTVTANESII
-86 VNGGTFNNTG
+86 VNGGSFENAGTVNATESIIINSGTFKNSGNINTKNLEILV
-96 DIETGTLNI
+96 DNWKAIEFNGGTLTADTITYKGTDDTGGYPIKLNDTVLVADQLNI
-105 YGNTKDDYEIT
+105 TDNNISMIGLGVSNTESLSKV
-116 GYITANNK
+116 NK
-124 IIYRG
+124 IN
-129 TADDLYTRRL
+129 
-139 LAELYTPELQI
+139 I
-150 IGEKKQTGLQIFD
+150 ISTGRKIALGIVED
-163 SNTLANVKNIFI
+163 SNVVLN
-175 ESNAPKTGLVI
+175 S
-186 GSQNNDNTPNQ
+186 
-197 IANVEIDAP
+197 EIHLKGAD
-206 IYLQTNA
+206 TE
-213 GDQDARVEVSAGSSL
+213 DARVEVYSGATL
-228 IAENIIALNG
+228 TADKIIAESG
-238 KTKVQLNG
+238 RTKVQANG
-246 DETSATLNNIT
+246 VSFVKLNNI
-257 VQSGGDFSLQT
+257 VVNDEGDFSLQT
-268 LGKTNPKNPLDPTN
+268 NSAGMPAAGGHPTFELN
-282 TTVTFNLNNITVG
+282 TITIG
-295 DEAEF
+295 NDAEF
-300 KTSIYQNKNDGSISC
+300 KTSIYGNEPEAHITGSDV
-315 SAANIKSNNLTI
+315 TI
-327 NLGKNAKADFGGV
+327 NLGENAKADFGGV
-340 GTYLGKENAKN
+340 GDGTKA
-351 KTDWRG
+351 DWRG
-357 DLINFDVKKLTINVN
+357 DRINFDVDKLTINVN
-372 GTEEYDYDSLDDYKA
+372 GTDEYNYSNIDEYKA
-387 DYDKGVYIHVNE
+387 DYTKGVYIHVNNK
-399 TTNPTGNEIDCSNM
+399 TNPTGDEINCSNM
-413 TVVGASSNNT
+413 TVVGASTNNT

-437 KMTREKVGS
+437 KITQEDGNNAAT
-446 EGTLLPEILAPAGA
+446 ELPKILYPTGA

-513 DMNKRLGELRDSKG
+513 DMNKRLGELRDSKS

-727 FEQDLGGGWCEVGVG
+727 FDQDLGGGWCEVGIG

>member
-1 MKKSNLKK
+1 MKKQNVKK
-9 AFALSALM
+9 VFALSALM

-27 FDVNT
+27 ESIKVVKGEIKNYTSVIEVGKNDSFENAGTVNATESIIINSGTFKNSGNINT
-32 KDFTNT
+32 KNLEILVDNWKA
-38 GTIEGIYSNIT
+38 IE
-49 VTDGTFDNTGTL
+49 F
-61 GAENVTINNGNFKN
+61 
-75 TGTVTADESIT
+75 
-86 VNGGTFNNTG
+86 NGGTLTADTITYKGTDDTG
-96 DIETGTLNI
+96 GYPIKLNDTVLVADQLNI
-105 YGNTKDDYEIT
+105 TDNNISMIGLGVSNTESLS
-116 GYITANNK
+116 NVNK
-124 IIYRG
+124 IN
-129 TADDLYTRRL
+129 
-139 LAELYTPELQI
+139 I
-150 IGEKKQTGLQIFD
+150 ISTGRKIALGIVED
-163 SNTLANVKNIFI
+163 SNVVLNSEIHLKGAD
-175 ESNAPKTGLVI
+175 TG
-186 GSQNNDNTPNQ
+186 
-197 IANVEIDAP
+197 
-206 IYLQTNA
+206 
-213 GDQDARVEVSAGSSL
+213 DARVEVYSGATL
-228 IAENIIALNG
+228 TADKIIAESG
-238 KTKVQLNG
+238 KTKVQANG
-246 DETSATLNNIT
+246 VSFVKLNNI
-257 VQSGGDFSLQT
+257 VVNDEGDFSLQT
-268 LGKTNPKNPLDPTN
+268 NSSGMPATGGHPTFELN
-282 TTVTFNLNNITVG
+282 TITIG
-295 DEAEF
+295 NDAEF
-300 KTSIYQNKNDGSISC
+300 KTSIYGNEPEAHITGNDV
-315 SAANIKSNNLTI
+315 TI

-340 GTYLGKENAKN
+340 GTYYGKDHIDN

-357 DLINFDVKKLTINVN
+357 DKINFDVEKLTINVN
-372 GTEEYDYDSLDDYKA
+372 GTDEYNYGSIDEYKDDYS
-387 DYDKGVYIHVNE
+387 KGVYIHVNDKY
-399 TTNPTGNEIDCSNM
+399 NPLDDSIGCGRI
-413 TVVGASSNNT
+413 TVIGSSSNNT

-437 KMTREKVGS
+437 KVTREEPGFEANK
-446 EGTLLPEILAPAGA
+446 LPEILAPTGA
-460 HVEQN
+460 TVEQN

-473 KGTVNDD
+473 KGTVDED
-480 GTVDIDE
+480 GNVTDIE
-487 IIKNPD
+487 TIKNPD
-493 VFGTEEVG
+493 VFGTKEVG
-501 ALGLISWRNELD
+501 ALGLISWRNDLD

-727 FEQDLGGGWCEVGVG
+727 FDQDLGGGWCEVGIG

>member
-1 MKKSNLKK
+1 MKKHNLRK

-27 FDVNT
+27 ESINVGATDPEFNKDVIAV
-32 KDFTNT
+32 
-38 GTIEGIYSNIT
+38 GSNEA
-49 VTDGTFDNTGTL
+49 F
-61 GAENVTINNGNFKN
+61 NNA
-75 TGTVTADESIT
+75 GTVNASESIT
-86 VNGGTFNNTG
+86 VDGGTFNNTG
-96 DIETGTLNI
+96 TIKTGTL
-105 YGNTKDDYEIT
+105 EISGLGT
-116 GYITANNK
+116 DQAAIAGSITATDKIVYHGHPGNQMWRKVSAELITPDLQIIDTHNAQTGFEILNNNVLTNVGKILIESHGARTALVIDANTDIKVTAPITLKHEKGTKNEARIEVEGGANFTANK
-124 IIYRG
+124 II
-129 TADDLYTRRL
+129 ADTGK
-139 LAELYTPELQI
+139 TMLQ
-150 IGEKKQTGLQIFD
+150 L
-163 SNTLANVKNIFI
+163 
-175 ESNAPKTGLVI
+175 
-186 GSQNNDNTPNQ
+186 DNT
-197 IANVEIDAP
+197 
-206 IYLQTNA
+206 
-213 GDQDARVEVSAGSSL
+213 S
-228 IAENIIALNG
+228 
-238 KTKVQLNG
+238 
-246 DETSATLNNIT
+246 SATIDNIEVNNE
-257 VQSGGDFSLQT
+257 GNFSLQT
-268 LGKTNPKNPLDPTN
+268 WGNVNNDTA
-282 TTVTFNLNNITVG
+282 TFNLNTITVG
-295 DEAEF
+295 DNAQL
-300 KTSIYQNKNDGSISC
+300 KTSIYEYPVGSGTINC
-315 SAANIKSNNLTI
+315 SAIDIKGDNVTI

-340 GTYLGKENAKN
+340 GDST

-357 DLINFDVKKLTINVN
+357 DKINFDVEKLTINVN
-372 GTEEYDYDSLDDYKA
+372 GTDEYNYSNIDEYKA
-387 DYDKGVYIHVNE
+387 DYTKGVYIHVNNK
-399 TTNPTGNEIDCSNM
+399 TNPTGDEINCSNI
-413 TVVGASSNNT
+413 TVVGASTNNT

-437 KMTREKVGS
+437 KMTREY
-446 EGTLLPEILAPAGA
+446 EGEEATKLPEILAPTGA
-460 HVEQN
+460 TVEQN

-473 KGTVNDD
+473 KGTVDED
-480 GTVDIDE
+480 GNVTNIE
-487 IIKNPD
+487 TIKNPD

-501 ALGLISWRNELD
+501 ALGLISWRNDLD

-580 YDTGSFE
+580 YNTGSYE
-587 MDHKTFTLYG
+587 MDHKTLTLYG

-668 TAGDIKV
+668 QAGEIKV
-675 AQDGMESLIG
+675 AQEGMESLIG

-690 FGKDLDNGNIYLRA
+690 FGKDLHNGNVYLRA

-717 LTNAEGRERS
+717 LTNASGKERH
-727 FEQDLGGGWCEVGVG
+727 FDEDLGGGWCEVGVG

>member
-1 MKKSNLKK
+1 MKKSNFKK

-27 FDVNT
+27 ADFIVNAGDEKTDVP
-32 KDFTNT
+32 
-38 GTIEGIYSNIT
+38 
-49 VTDGTFDNTGTL
+49 
-61 GAENVTINNGNFKN
+61 TINVGTDKFSNN
-75 TGTVTADESIT
+75 GTVVAKDSIT
-86 VNGGTFNNTG
+86 VDGGTFYNTG

-105 YGNTKDDYEIT
+105 YGNIYDDYEIK
-116 GYITANNK
+116 GNIKANNK

-129 TADDLYTRRL
+129 TADNLYTRGL
-139 LAELYTPELQI
+139 SAKLDTPELQI
-150 IGEKKQTGLQIFD
+150 IGTKVPTGLQILNNEVLND
-163 SNTLANVKNIFI
+163 VGNIVI
-175 ESNAPKTGLVI
+175 KSGGVKTGLVI
-186 GSQNNDNTPNQ
+186 GSVNGNTDDGNKVEVNVKNVYLYNDTTK
-197 IANVEIDAP
+197 E
-206 IYLQTNA
+206 
-213 GDQDARVEVSAGSSL
+213 DARVEVYNGSTFT
-228 IAENIIALNG
+228 ADKIIADG
-238 KTKVQLNG
+238 KTKVQLNY
-246 DETSATLNNIT
+246 DSSATLNNIE
-257 VQSGGDFSLQT
+257 VKDNGNFSLQT
-268 LGKTNPKNPLDPTN
+268 LGITNPNDLKDTTN
-282 TTVTFNLNNITVG
+282 TIATFNLNNITVG
-295 DEAEF
+295 DGAEF
-300 KTSIYQNKNDGSISC
+300 KTSIYQNKDGSISC
-315 SAANIKSNNLTI
+315 SAANIKSDNLTI

-340 GTYLGKENAKN
+340 GTYLGEGNAKN

-357 DLINFDVKKLTINVN
+357 DLINFDVDKLTINVN
-372 GTEEYDYDSLDDYKA
+372 GTDEYKYGIEDYKA
-387 DYDKGVYIHVNE
+387 DYNYGVYIHVNDKY
-399 TTNPTGNEIDCSNM
+399 NPLVQNGCDEI

-423 GNLENDLQRLAYVV
+423 GNLANDLQRLAYVV
-437 KMTREKVGS
+437 KMTREYENE
-446 EGTLLPEILAPAGA
+446 EGTKLPEILAPAGA

-675 AQDGMESLIG
+675 ALDGMESLIG

-717 LTNAEGRERS
+717 FTNAEGRERS
-727 FEQDLGGGWCEVGVG
+727 FDQDLGGGWCEVGIG

>member
-27 FDVNT
+27 ADFIVNA
-32 KDFTNT
+32 
-38 GTIEGIYSNIT
+38 
-49 VTDGTFDNTGTL
+49 
-61 GAENVTINNGNFKN
+61 GAEKTDVPTINVGTNKFSNN
-75 TGTVTADESIT
+75 GTVVAKDSIT
-86 VNGGTFNNTG
+86 VDGGTFYNTG

-105 YGNTKDDYEIT
+105 YGNIYDDYEIK
-116 GYITANNK
+116 GNIKANNK

-129 TADDLYTRRL
+129 TADNLYTRGL
-139 LAELYTPELQI
+139 SAKLDTPELQI
-150 IGEKKQTGLQIFD
+150 IGTKVPTGLQILNNEVLND
-163 SNTLANVKNIFI
+163 VGNIVI
-175 ESNAPKTGLVI
+175 KSGGVKTGLVI
-186 GSQNNDNTPNQ
+186 GSVNGNTDDGNKVEVNVKNVYLYNDTTK
-197 IANVEIDAP
+197 E
-206 IYLQTNA
+206 
-213 GDQDARVEVSAGSSL
+213 DARVEVYNGSTFT
-228 IAENIIALNG
+228 ADKIIADG
-238 KTKVQLNG
+238 KTKVQLNYNS
-246 DETSATLNNIT
+246 SATLQDIEVKDNGN
-257 VQSGGDFSLQT
+257 FSLQT
-268 LGKTNPKNPLDPTN
+268 LGDVSKNTANFYLN
-282 TTVTFNLNNITVG
+282 TITVG
-295 DEAEF
+295 DEAAF
-300 KTSIYQNKNDGSISC
+300 KTFIYGNNTG
-315 SAANIKSNNLTI
+315 ANIQSKNMTI
-327 NLGKNAKADFGGV
+327 NLGKEAKADFGGV
-340 GTYLGKENAKN
+340 GDGPNNDHEQ
-351 KTDWRG
+351 WRG
-357 DLINFDVKKLTINVN
+357 DRINFNVDKLTINMTGVN
-372 GTEEYDYDSLDDYKA
+372 TNEYIYASAGDYKN
-387 DYDKGVYIHVNE
+387 DFDNGVYIHVDQDWKPNDPI
-399 TTNPTGNEIDCSNM
+399 NCDYI
-413 TVVGASSNNT
+413 TVVGGDTNNT

-437 KMTREKVGS
+437 KVTHEYDPADS
-446 EGTLLPEILAPAGA
+446 LPEILYPTGA

-587 MDHKTFTLYG
+587 MDHKTLTLYG

-675 AQDGMESLIG
+675 ALDGMESLIG

-717 LTNAEGRERS
+717 FTNAEGRERS
-727 FEQDLGGGWCEVGVG
+727 FDQDLGGGWCEVGIG

-770 WNAGIRYSF
+770 WNAGIRYCF

>member
-27 FDVNT
+27 ENVDVGAKDQYQNDNITVGADEYFDNAGTVKASEKIVIDAGGFRNI
-32 KDFTNT
+32 
-38 GTIEGIYSNIT
+38 GTIETKILDILTNKAKGGEIQSSSEISGII
-49 VTDGTFDNTGTL
+49 
-61 GAENVTINNGNFKN
+61 
-75 TGTVTADESIT
+75 TADK
-86 VNGGTFNNTG
+86 F
-96 DIETGTLNI
+96 
-105 YGNTKDDYEIT
+105 
-116 GYITANNK
+116 
-124 IIYRG
+124 IYRG
-129 TADDLYTRRL
+129 VKDQHSYTRGL
-139 LAELYTPELQI
+139 SAKLTVNELHI
-150 IGEKKQTGLQIFD
+150 IGTKSNINPQMATGLQVLNND
-163 SNTLANVKNIFI
+163 VLSDVENII
-175 ESNAPKTGLVI
+175 VESHGIKTGLVI
-186 GSQNNDNTPNQ
+186 GTVVDNTGNGKTVDVKVK
-197 IANVEIDAP
+197 NV
-206 IYLQTNA
+206 YLKNDTTE
-213 GDQDARVEVSAGSSL
+213 QDARVEVYNGSTFE
-228 IAENIIALNG
+228 ADKIIADG
-238 KTKVQLNG
+238 KTKVQLNY
-246 DETSATLNNIT
+246 DSSATLNNIE
-257 VQSGGDFSLQT
+257 VKDNGNFSLQT
-268 LGKTNPKNPLDPTN
+268 LGDVNTN
-282 TTVTFNLNNITVG
+282 TATFNLNNITVG
-295 DEAEF
+295 DNAEF
-300 KTSIYQNKNDGSISC
+300 KTSIYEYSGAINC
-315 SAANIKSNNLTI
+315 SAIDIKGNNVTI
-327 NLGKNAKADFGGV
+327 NLGENAKADFGGV
-340 GTYLGKENAKN
+340 GDGTKK
-351 KTDWRG
+351 DWRG
-357 DLINFDVKKLTINVN
+357 DKINFDVDKLTVNVN
-372 GTEEYDYDSLDDYKA
+372 GTDEYNYGSLKAYKN
-387 DYDKGVYIHVNE
+387 DYDKGVYIHVNS
-399 TTNPTGNEIDCSNM
+399 TTNPTGDEIDCSNI
-413 TVVGASSNNT
+413 TVVGASTNNT
-423 GNLENDLQRLAYVV
+423 GNIENDLQRLAYVV
-437 KMTREKVGS
+437 KMTREY
-446 EGTLLPEILAPAGA
+446 EGKEGAELPEILAPTGA
-460 HVEQN
+460 TVEQN

-473 KGTVNDD
+473 KGTVDEN
-480 GTVDIDE
+480 GNVTDIE
-487 IIKNPD
+487 TIKNPD

-727 FEQDLGGGWCEVGVG
+727 FDQDLGGGWCEVGIG

>member
-27 FDVNT
+27 KNVDVGEKEQYQ
-32 KDFTNT
+32 KD
-38 GTIEGIYSNIT
+38 NIT
-49 VTDGTFDNTGTL
+49 VGENEYFDNAGTVNATESIIINSGTFINSGDINTKNLEILVDNWK
-61 GAENVTINNGNFKN
+61 AIEF
-75 TGTVTADESIT
+75 
-86 VNGGTFNNTG
+86 NGGTLTAKTITYKGTDDTG
-96 DIETGTLNI
+96 GYPIKLNDTVLVADQLNI
-105 YGNTKDDYEIT
+105 TDNNISMIGLGVSNTESLSKV
-116 GYITANNK
+116 NK
-124 IIYRG
+124 IN
-129 TADDLYTRRL
+129 
-139 LAELYTPELQI
+139 I
-150 IGEKKQTGLQIFD
+150 ISTGRKIALGIVED
-163 SNTLANVKNIFI
+163 SNVVLN
-175 ESNAPKTGLVI
+175 S
-186 GSQNNDNTPNQ
+186 
-197 IANVEIDAP
+197 EIHLKGAD
-206 IYLQTNA
+206 TE
-213 GDQDARVEVSAGSSL
+213 DARVEVYSGATL
-228 IAENIIALNG
+228 TADKIIAESG
-238 KTKVQLNG
+238 RTKVQANG
-246 DETSATLNNIT
+246 VSFVKLNNI
-257 VQSGGDFSLQT
+257 VVNDKGNFSLQT
-268 LGKTNPKNPLDPTN
+268 NSAGMPATGGHPTFELN
-282 TTVTFNLNNITVG
+282 TITIG
-295 DEAEF
+295 NDAEF
-300 KTSIYQNKNDGSISC
+300 KTSIYGNEPEAHITGSDV
-315 SAANIKSNNLTI
+315 TI
-327 NLGKNAKADFGGV
+327 NLGENAKADFGGV
-340 GTYLGKENAKN
+340 GDGTKA
-351 KTDWRG
+351 DWRG
-357 DLINFDVKKLTINVN
+357 DRINFDVDKLTINVN
-372 GTEEYDYDSLDDYKA
+372 GTDEYNYSNIDEYKA
-387 DYDKGVYIHVNE
+387 DYTKGVYIHVNDK
-399 TTNPTGNEIDCSNM
+399 TNPTSDEIDCSNI
-413 TVVGASSNNT
+413 TVVGASTNNT
-423 GNLENDLQRLAYVV
+423 GNIENDLQRLAYVV
-437 KMTREKVGS
+437 KMTREYEDK
-446 EGTLLPEILAPAGA
+446 EGAELPEILAPTGA
-460 HVEQN
+460 TVEQN

-473 KGTVNDD
+473 KGTVDED
-480 GTVDIDE
+480 GTVTNIE
-487 IIKNPD
+487 TIKNPD

-727 FEQDLGGGWCEVGVG
+727 FDQDLGGGWCEVGIG

>member
-1 MKKSNLKK
+1 MKKSNFKK

-27 FDVNT
+27 A
-32 KDFTNT
+32 DFTVNAGDENT
-38 GTIEGIYSNIT
+38 D
-49 VTDGTFDNTGTL
+49 VP
-61 GAENVTINNGNFKN
+61 TINVGTDKFTNN
-75 TGTVTADESIT
+75 GTVVAKDSIT
-86 VNGGTFNNTG
+86 VDGGTFNNTG

-105 YGNTKDDYEIT
+105 YGNIYDDYEIT
-116 GYITANNK
+116 GNIKASDK

-197 IANVEIDAP
+197 TADVKIYAP

-228 IAENIIALNG
+228 IAENIIAFNG

-268 LGKTNPKNPLDPTN
+268 LGKTNPNDPKNPLDPTN

-295 DEAEF
+295 DGAEL

-315 SAANIKSNNLTI
+315 SAANIKSDNLTI

-340 GTYLGKENAKN
+340 GTYLGEENAKN

-357 DLINFDVKKLTINVN
+357 DLINFDVDKLTINVN
-372 GTEEYDYDSLDDYKA
+372 GTDEYKYGIEDYKA
-387 DYDKGVYIHVNE
+387 DYNYGVYIHVNDKY
-399 TTNPTGNEIDCSNM
+399 NPLVQNGCDEI

-423 GNLENDLQRLAYVV
+423 GNLANDLQRLAYVV
-437 KMTREKVGS
+437 KMTREYENE
-446 EGTLLPEILAPAGA
+446 EGTKLPEILAPTGA

-727 FEQDLGGGWCEVGVG
+727 FDQDLGGGWCEVGIG

>member
-1 MKKSNLKK
+1 MKKSDFKK
-9 AFALSALM
+9 TFALSALM

-27 FDVNT
+27 ESVNVSEGDVKNDKST
-32 KDFTNT
+32 ITVTAVPAEDLIEEFNNAGKVIADESIIIDGGRFNNT
-38 GTIEGIYSNIT
+38 GTIE
-49 VTDGTFDNTGTL
+49 TGTL
-61 GAENVTINNGNFKN
+61 DIYGAQNDN
-75 TGTVTADESIT
+75 TPDSEIAGSIT
-86 VNGGTFNNTG
+86 
-96 DIETGTLNI
+96 
-105 YGNTKDDYEIT
+105 
-116 GYITANNK
+116 ANK

-129 TADDLYTRRL
+129 INGNFYTRRL
-139 LAELYTPELQI
+139 SAKLDTPELQI
-150 IGEKKQTGLQIFD
+150 IGTKNETGLLVL
-163 SNTLANVKNIFI
+163 NNEVLNNVGKIVVKS
-175 ESNAPKTGLVI
+175 EGVKTGLVI
-186 GSQNNDNTPNQ
+186 APDEQDEQ
-197 IANVEIDAP
+197 IEIKAP
-206 IYLQTNA
+206 VYLQHTPGKGN
-213 GDQDARVEVSAGSSL
+213 DARIEVYDGANL
-228 IAENIIALNG
+228 TVDNIIAESG
-238 KTKVQLNG
+238 KTKVQLNNNS
-246 DETSATLNNIT
+246 SAILKNIE
-257 VQSGGDFSLQT
+257 VNADGDFSLQT
-268 LGKTNPKNPLDPTN
+268 LGNVDTDTA
-282 TTVTFNLNNITVG
+282 TFTLNNITVG
-295 DEAEF
+295 DNAEF
-300 KTSIYQNKNDGSISC
+300 KTSIYEYPVGSDTVKC
-315 SAANIKSNNLTI
+315 SAINIEGDNVTI
-327 NLGKNAKADFGGV
+327 NLGENAKADFGGV
-340 GTYLGKENAKN
+340 GNGLTQ
-351 KTDWRG
+351 TDWRG
-357 DLINFDVKKLTINVN
+357 DKINFDVDKLTINVN
-372 GTEEYDYDSLDDYKA
+372 GTDEYNYSSLDKYKNDYK
-387 DYDKGVYIHVNE
+387 YGVFIHVNE
-399 TTNPTGNEIDCSNM
+399 KTNPKDNEIDCSNM

-423 GNLENDLQRLAYVV
+423 GDLENDLQRLAYVV
-437 KMTREKVGS
+437 KMTREYEGQ
-446 EGTLLPEILAPAGA
+446 EGTSLPEILAPAGA
-460 HVEQN
+460 TVEQT

-473 KGTVNDD
+473 EGTVNDD
-480 GTVDIDE
+480 GTVDITKT
-487 IIKNPD
+487 IKNPD
-493 VFGTEEVG
+493 VFGTEEIG

-547 QYNTYQLGY
+547 QYNTYQIGY

-597 SKLNDDGSYIDI
+597 SKLNEDGSYIDI

-634 SIGVEVGKRFQQGN
+634 SIGVEVGKRFQQGG

-653 PQAQLTYGHVGSANY
+653 AQAQLTYGHVGSANY

-717 LTNAEGRERS
+717 FTNAEGRERS
-727 FEQDLGGGWCEVGVG
+727 FEQDLGGGLCEVGVG

>member
-27 FDVNT
+27 ADVNVGEEKT
-32 KDFTNT
+32 EEFTSAIVVDSDQSFYNAGTVNADQSITVDKGSFTNT
-38 GTIEGIYSNIT
+38 STGTI
-49 VTDGTFDNTGTL
+49 NTTTL
-61 GAENVTINNGNFKN
+61 DIWNKSKIDIAGTIN
-75 TGTVTADESIT
+75 ASD
-86 VNGGTFNNTG
+86 
-96 DIETGTLNI
+96 
-105 YGNTKDDYEIT
+105 
-116 GYITANNK
+116 K

-129 TADDLYTRRL
+129 VYNGNFYDVNLSAKLD
-139 LAELYTPELQI
+139 TPELRI
-150 IGEKKQTGLQIFD
+150 IGTDWQTGL
-163 SNTLANVKNIFI
+163 NVLNNEVLANVDNIFV
-175 ESNAPKTGLVI
+175 ESHGAKTGLII
-186 GSQNNDNTPNQ
+186 GSQKPVTV
-197 IANVEIDAP
+197 AAP
-206 IYLQTNA
+206 IYLQHEEGTDN
-213 GDQDARVEVSAGSSL
+213 DARVEVYGGSSITANNL
-228 IAENIIALNG
+228 IALSG
-238 KTKVQLNG
+238 KTKFQLNNNS
-246 DETSATLNNIT
+246 SAVLNN
-257 VQSGGDFSLQT
+257 VEVKDGVDFSLQT
-268 LGKTNPKNPLDPTN
+268 LGTESDTAE
-282 TTVTFNLNNITVG
+282 FNLNTITVG
-295 DEAEF
+295 DNAEF
-300 KTSIYQNKNDGSISC
+300 KTSIYGTNSSAHITGNDV
-315 SAANIKSNNLTI
+315 TI

-340 GTYLGKENAKN
+340 GDGTKADWLGN
-351 KTDWRG
+351 K
-357 DLINFDVKKLTINVN
+357 INFDVEKLTINVD
-372 GTEEYDYDSLDDYKA
+372 GTDEYNYGSIDEYKDDYS
-387 DYDKGVYIHVNE
+387 KGVYIHVNDKY
-399 TTNPTGNEIDCSNM
+399 NPLDDSIGCGRI
-413 TVVGASSNNT
+413 TVIGSSSNNT
-423 GNLENDLQRLAYVV
+423 GNIENDLQRLAYVV
-437 KMTREKVGS
+437 KITQEKTATD
-446 EGTLLPEILAPAGA
+446 EEATALPNILYPTGA

-473 KGTVNDD
+473 KGTVDKN
-480 GTVDIDE
+480 GNVTNIE
-487 IIKNPD
+487 TIKNPD
-493 VFGTEEVG
+493 VFGTEEIG

-587 MDHKTFTLYG
+587 MDHKTLTLYG

-727 FEQDLGGGWCEVGVG
+727 FDQDLGGGWCEVGIG

>member
-1 MKKSNLKK
+1 
-9 AFALSALM
+9 M

-27 FDVNT
+27 ADFIVNAGDET
-32 KDFTNT
+32 TNVPTINVGTDKFTN
-38 GTIEGIYSNIT
+38 
-49 VTDGTFDNTGTL
+49 
-61 GAENVTINNGNFKN
+61 K
-75 TGTVTADESIT
+75 GTVVAKDSIT

-105 YGNTKDDYEIT
+105 YGNIYDDYEIK
-116 GYITANNK
+116 GNIKANNK

-175 ESNAPKTGLVI
+175 ESNAPKTGLII

-197 IANVEIDAP
+197 TADVKIYAP

-246 DETSATLNNIT
+246 NSSATLPNIE
-257 VQSGGDFSLQT
+257 VKGNGGNFSLQT
-268 LGKTNPKNPLDPTN
+268 LGDVNAN
-282 TTVTFNLNNITVG
+282 TANFYLNTITVG
-295 DEAEF
+295 DKAAF
-300 KTSIYQNKNDGSISC
+300 KTCIYGNNTG
-315 SAANIKSNNLTI
+315 ATIKSDNMII

-340 GTYLGKENAKN
+340 GDGEVDNNADGKFDHANWLGN
-351 KTDWRG
+351 K
-357 DLINFDVKKLTINVN
+357 INFDVDKLTINMTGVN
-372 GTEEYDYDSLDDYKA
+372 TNEYIYASAGDYKN
-387 DYDKGVYIHVNE
+387 DFDNGVYIHVDQDWKPNDPI
-399 TTNPTGNEIDCSNM
+399 NCDYI
-413 TVVGASSNNT
+413 TVVGGDTNNT
-423 GNLENDLQRLAYVV
+423 GNIENDLQRLAYVV
-437 KMTREKVGS
+437 KITQEKPGQ
-446 EGTLLPEILAPAGA
+446 EAAALPDILYPTGA

-473 KGTVNDD
+473 KGTVDKN
-480 GTVDIDE
+480 GNVTDIE
-487 IIKNPD
+487 TIKNPD

-587 MDHKTFTLYG
+587 MDHKTLTLYG

-727 FEQDLGGGWCEVGVG
+727 FDQDLGGGWCEVGIG

>member
-27 FDVNT
+27 ADFIVNAGDEKTDVPTINVGT
-32 KDFTNT
+32 DKFTN
-38 GTIEGIYSNIT
+38 N
-49 VTDGTFDNTGTL
+49 
-61 GAENVTINNGNFKN
+61 
-75 TGTVTADESIT
+75 GTVVAKDSIT
-86 VNGGTFNNTG
+86 VDGGTFYNTG

-105 YGNTKDDYEIT
+105 YGNIYDDYEIK
-116 GYITANNK
+116 GNIKANNK

-129 TADDLYTRRL
+129 TADNLYTRGL
-139 LAELYTPELQI
+139 SAKLDTPELQI
-150 IGEKKQTGLQIFD
+150 IGTKVPTGLQILNNEVLND
-163 SNTLANVKNIFI
+163 VGNIVI
-175 ESNAPKTGLVI
+175 KSGGVKTGLVI
-186 GSQNNDNTPNQ
+186 GSVNGNTDDGNKVEVNVKNVYLYNDTTK
-197 IANVEIDAP
+197 E
-206 IYLQTNA
+206 
-213 GDQDARVEVSAGSSL
+213 DARVEVYNGSTFT
-228 IAENIIALNG
+228 ADKIIADG
-238 KTKVQLNG
+238 KTKVQLNY
-246 DETSATLNNIT
+246 DSSATLNNIE
-257 VQSGGDFSLQT
+257 VKDNGNFSLQT
-268 LGKTNPKNPLDPTN
+268 LGITNHNDLKDTTN
-282 TTVTFNLNNITVG
+282 TIATFNLNNITVG
-295 DEAEF
+295 DGAEF
-300 KTSIYQNKNDGSISC
+300 KTSIYQNKDGSISC
-315 SAANIKSNNLTI
+315 SAANIKSDNLTI

-340 GTYLGKENAKN
+340 GTYLGEGNAKN

-357 DLINFDVKKLTINVN
+357 DLINFDVDKLTINVN
-372 GTEEYDYDSLDDYKA
+372 GTDEYKYGIEDYKA
-387 DYDKGVYIHVNE
+387 DYNYGVYIHVNDKY
-399 TTNPTGNEIDCSNM
+399 NPLVQNGCDEI

-423 GNLENDLQRLAYVV
+423 GNLANDLQRLAYVV
-437 KMTREKVGS
+437 KMTREYENE
-446 EGTLLPEILAPAGA
+446 EGTKLPEILAPAGA

-675 AQDGMESLIG
+675 ALDGMESLIG

-717 LTNAEGRERS
+717 FTNAEGRERS
-727 FEQDLGGGWCEVGVG
+727 FDQDLGGGWCEVGIG

>member
-1 MKKSNLKK
+1 MKKSNFKK

-27 FDVNT
+27 ESIKVAQGAT
-32 KDFTNT
+32 KDDTSVIKVEQKDSFENA
-38 GTIEGIYSNIT
+38 GIVN
-49 VTDGTFDNTGTL
+49 
-61 GAENVTINNGNFKN
+61 
-75 TGTVTADESIT
+75 ADKSIT

-96 DIETGTLNI
+96 TITTGTLEI
-105 YGNTKDDYEIT
+105 YSNPNDKADIAGSINASQ
-116 GYITANNK
+116 GF
-124 IIYRG
+124 IYRG
-129 TADDLYTRRL
+129 INSNLYDRKL
-139 LAELYTPELQI
+139 YAELDTPVLHI
-150 IGEKKQTGLQIFD
+150 IGTTNQTGLQIMNND
-163 SNTLANVKNIFI
+163 VLTNVDKII
-175 ESNAPKTGLVI
+175 VESQGEKTGLVI
-186 GSQNNDNTPNQ
+186 TNNEQ
-197 IANVEIDAP
+197 IDITAP
-206 IYLQTNA
+206 IYLKYNSDA
-213 GDQDARVEVSAGSSL
+213 NKDARVEVYSGATL
-228 IAENIIALNG
+228 TADKIIAESG
-238 KTKVQLNG
+238 KTKVQANG
-246 DETSATLNNIT
+246 VSFVKLNNI
-257 VQSGGDFSLQT
+257 VVNDEGDFSLQT
-268 LGKTNPKNPLDPTN
+268 NSSGMPATGGHPTFKLN
-282 TTVTFNLNNITVG
+282 TITIG
-295 DEAEF
+295 NDAEF
-300 KTSIYQNKNDGSISC
+300 KTSIYGNEPE
-315 SAANIKSNNLTI
+315 ANITGSDVTI
-327 NLGKNAKADFGGV
+327 NLGENAKADFGGV
-340 GTYLGKENAKN
+340 GTYVDKDNPENK
-351 KTDWRG
+351 KDWRG
-357 DLINFDVKKLTINVN
+357 DRIYFDVDKLTINVN
-372 GTEEYDYDSLDDYKA
+372 GTEEYNYGSLKNYKQS
-387 DYDKGVYIHVNE
+387 YENGVFISAANTKY
-399 TTNPTGNEIDCSNM
+399 NPSGDNINCDNI
-413 TVVGASSNNT
+413 TVIGAGEANT

-437 KMTREKVGS
+437 KITREIKGKEAS
-446 EGTLLPEILAPAGA
+446 ELPEILAPAGA

-623 WGDGEYDANGY
+623 WGDGKYDANGY

-675 AQDGMESLIG
+675 ALDGMESLIG

-717 LTNAEGRERS
+717 FTNAEGRERS
-727 FEQDLGGGWCEVGVG
+727 FDQDLGGGWCEVGVG

>member
-1 MKKSNLKK
+1 MNTSHLITVIHAVFTGGKFNAIIKLQKAFIRGLFYEKAKCYKKV
-9 AFALSALM
+9 FALSALM

-27 FDVNT
+27 ESIKVVKGEIKNYTSVIEVGKNDSFENAGTVNATESIIINSGTFKNSGNINT
-32 KDFTNT
+32 KNLEILVDNWKA
-38 GTIEGIYSNIT
+38 IE
-49 VTDGTFDNTGTL
+49 F
-61 GAENVTINNGNFKN
+61 
-75 TGTVTADESIT
+75 
-86 VNGGTFNNTG
+86 NGGTLTADTITYKGTDDTG
-96 DIETGTLNI
+96 GYPIKLNDTVLVADQLNI
-105 YGNTKDDYEIT
+105 TDNNISMIGLGVSNTESLS
-116 GYITANNK
+116 NVNK
-124 IIYRG
+124 IN
-129 TADDLYTRRL
+129 
-139 LAELYTPELQI
+139 I
-150 IGEKKQTGLQIFD
+150 ISTGRKIALGIVED
-163 SNTLANVKNIFI
+163 SNVVLNSEIHLKGAD
-175 ESNAPKTGLVI
+175 TG
-186 GSQNNDNTPNQ
+186 
-197 IANVEIDAP
+197 
-206 IYLQTNA
+206 
-213 GDQDARVEVSAGSSL
+213 DARVEVYSGATL
-228 IAENIIALNG
+228 TADKIIAESG
-238 KTKVQLNG
+238 KTKVQANG
-246 DETSATLNNIT
+246 VSFVKLNNI
-257 VQSGGDFSLQT
+257 VVNDEGDFSLQT
-268 LGKTNPKNPLDPTN
+268 NSSGMPATGGHPTFELN
-282 TTVTFNLNNITVG
+282 TITIG
-295 DEAEF
+295 NDAEF
-300 KTSIYQNKNDGSISC
+300 KTSIYGNEPEAHITGNDV
-315 SAANIKSNNLTI
+315 TI

-340 GTYLGKENAKN
+340 GTYYGKDHIDN

-357 DLINFDVKKLTINVN
+357 DKINFDVEKLTINVN
-372 GTEEYDYDSLDDYKA
+372 GTDEYNYGSIDEYKDDYS
-387 DYDKGVYIHVNE
+387 KGVYIHVNDKY
-399 TTNPTGNEIDCSNM
+399 NPLDDSIGCGRI
-413 TVVGASSNNT
+413 TVIGSSSNNT

-437 KMTREKVGS
+437 KVTREEPGFEANK
-446 EGTLLPEILAPAGA
+446 LPEILAPTGA
-460 HVEQN
+460 TVEQN

-473 KGTVNDD
+473 KGTVDED
-480 GTVDIDE
+480 GNVTDIE
-487 IIKNPD
+487 TIKNPD

-501 ALGLISWRNELD
+501 ALGLISWRNDLD

-727 FEQDLGGGWCEVGVG
+727 FDQDLGGGWCEVGIG
-742 TNINLSDATHLYF
+742 TNMNLSDATHLYF

>member
-27 FDVNT
+27 ENVDVGA
-32 KDFTNT
+32 KDQYQND
-38 GTIEGIYSNIT
+38 NIT
-49 VTDGTFDNTGTL
+49 VGADEYFDN
-61 GAENVTINNGNFKN
+61 A
-75 TGTVTADESIT
+75 GTVIADESIT

-96 DIETGTLNI
+96 TGSTIETGTLDILTNN
-105 YGNTKDDYEIT
+105 GTEIAGT
-116 GYITANNK
+116 IIADK
-124 IIYRG
+124 FIYRG
-129 TADDLYTRRL
+129 VKDQHSYTRGL
-139 LAELYTPELQI
+139 SAKLTVNELHI
-150 IGEKKQTGLQIFD
+150 IGTKSDKNQQMATGLQVLKD
-163 SNTLANVKNIFI
+163 DVLSNVENII
-175 ESNAPKTGLVI
+175 VESHGVKTGLVI
-186 GSQNNDNTPNQ
+186 GSVNGNTDNGEKVNAIVKNVYLKNDTD
-197 IANVEIDAP
+197 E
-206 IYLQTNA
+206 
-213 GDQDARVEVSAGSSL
+213 QDARVEVYNGSTFT
-228 IAENIIALNG
+228 ADKIIADG
-238 KTKVQLNG
+238 KTKVQLNYNS
-246 DETSATLNNIT
+246 SATLKDIEVVEDGN
-257 VQSGGDFSLQT
+257 FSLQT
-268 LGKTNPKNPLDPTN
+268 LGDVSKNTANFYLN
-282 TTVTFNLNNITVG
+282 TITVG
-295 DEAEF
+295 NEAAF
-300 KTSIYQNKNDGSISC
+300 KTCIYGNNTG
-315 SAANIKSNNLTI
+315 ATIKSDNMII

-340 GTYLGKENAKN
+340 GDGEVDDDADGKFDHANWLGN
-351 KTDWRG
+351 K
-357 DLINFDVKKLTINVN
+357 INFDVDKLTINMTGVN
-372 GTEEYDYDSLDDYKA
+372 TNEYIYASAGDYKN
-387 DYDKGVYIHVNE
+387 DFDNGVYIHVDQDWKPNDPI
-399 TTNPTGNEIDCSNM
+399 NCDYI
-413 TVVGASSNNT
+413 TVVGGDTNNT

-437 KMTREKVGS
+437 KVTHEYDPADS
-446 EGTLLPEILAPAGA
+446 LPEILYPTGA

-493 VFGTEEVG
+493 VFGTEEIG

-727 FEQDLGGGWCEVGVG
+727 FDQDLGGGWCEVGIG